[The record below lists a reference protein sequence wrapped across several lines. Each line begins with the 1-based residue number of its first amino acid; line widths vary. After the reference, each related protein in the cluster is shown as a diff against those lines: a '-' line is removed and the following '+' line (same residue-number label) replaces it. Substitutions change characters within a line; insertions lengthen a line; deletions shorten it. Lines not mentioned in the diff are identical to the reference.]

1 MGCPYHRQDWSE
13 ESSARNA
20 ERRTYLHHRNRISRF
35 VQSPRGCKLS
45 GIATVYGSYEELL
58 ADPNID
64 IVYNSLPNQLHV
76 PWTIK
81 AAEAGKH
88 VLYEKPISLTV
99 AEAETLLDVRAR
111 TGVKI
116 GEAFMIRTAPQWLR
130 LRDVLREGRI
140 GPHRSAMG
148 ILSYFNDDP
157 SNIRSKTDCGGG
169 GLMDIG
175 CDLVLASRYAF
186 QSEPN
191 RVIGCLE
198 RDPRMQ
204 TDRLTSAILDF
215 PTGPAVFTRST
226 QLVPYQWVQFF
237 GGLKGGLRLRS
248 LSMLL
253 WIVPLAFL
261 LTMVLICLEV
271 ASRRRPSLSRPVRYP
286 RRCLFQG
293 HPGGYRGA
301 DALGRGNQKYG
312 CY

>member
-1 MGCPYHRQDWSE
+1 
-13 ESSARNA
+13 
-20 ERRTYLHHRNRISRF
+20 
-35 VQSPRGCKLS
+35 
-45 GIATVYGSYEELL
+45 
-58 ADPNID
+58 
-64 IVYNSLPNQLHV
+64 
-76 PWTIK
+76 
-81 AAEAGKH
+81 
-88 VLYEKPISLTV
+88 
-99 AEAETLLDVRAR
+99 
-111 TGVKI
+111 
-116 GEAFMIRTAPQWLR
+116 
-130 LRDVLREGRI
+130 
-140 GPHRSAMG
+140 
-148 ILSYFNDDP
+148 
-157 SNIRSKTDCGGG
+157 
-169 GLMDIG
+169 MDIG

-312 CY
+312 CYWGYLQIRWLEELGISSIILVISATRPAGDRPSHSICYRQLRTGSPEIPAVRCKVGPSEPTGAWLQAGASV